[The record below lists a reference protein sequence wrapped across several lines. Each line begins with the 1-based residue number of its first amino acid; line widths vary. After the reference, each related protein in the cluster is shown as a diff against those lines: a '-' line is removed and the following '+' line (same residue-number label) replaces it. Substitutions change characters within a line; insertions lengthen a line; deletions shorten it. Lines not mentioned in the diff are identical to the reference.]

1 MLGPSTM
8 MSRILLFF
16 PFLIGV
22 IAAQNP
28 AFHSETNLVLVPTLI
43 EDQNGRPIYG
53 LQAKDFG
60 IEDDG
65 VAQSLRLD
73 ERLESEPV
81 SVVVAIQCGRR
92 AEYEF
97 SRIKGLGA
105 MLDPL
110 MSSGTQ
116 VAIVEF
122 DSHVELKRDFTANS
136 DEISQELERLQRGD
150 GGAAILDAVYFSEN
164 VLNKVP
170 AGRQRV
176 LLLISE
182 TRDHGSV
189 WARRLNE
196 VASLAGS
203 SNTSMYALSFSP
215 SRSSLLDT
223 FRGNDKDE
231 MHKGPDLLTAHPVK
245 SNGGGELIMG
255 VEALRKNSPKA
266 IAEMTGGEYKSFT
279 TRDSF
284 ETHMLEFTNHLHSR
298 YLLTFEPKDPHPG
311 AHSIRV
317 TLKKPAVGKVLA
329 RDSYYSLGR
338 KQ

>member
-1 MLGPSTM
+1 
-8 MSRILLFF
+8 MSRALVLL

-28 AFHSETNLVLVPTLI
+28 GFHSETNLVLVPTLI

-60 IEDDG
+60 VEDDG
-65 VAQSLRLD
+65 VAQSVQLD
-73 ERLESEPV
+73 ERAESEPV

-110 MSSGTQ
+110 MSSGLTQ

-122 DSHVELKRDFTANS
+122 DSHVELKRDFTTNA
-136 DEISQELERLQRGD
+136 DEISLELKNLQRGD
-150 GGAAILDAVYFSEN
+150 GGAAILDAVYFSESL
-164 VLNKVP
+164 LNKVP
-170 AGRQRV
+170 ADRQRV
-176 LLLISE
+176 VLLISE

-196 VASLAGS
+196 VVTLAGS

-215 SRSSLLDT
+215 SRSNLLDT
-223 FRGNDKDE
+223 FRGNNTDE
-231 MHKGPDLLTAHPVK
+231 MHEGPDVLAPHPVK
-245 SNGGGELIMG
+245 SNGGGELMMG
-255 VEALRKNSPKA
+255 VEALRRNSPKA
-266 IAEMTGGEYKSFT
+266 IAVMTGGEYTSFS
-279 TRDSF
+279 TRDGF
-284 ETHMLEFTNHLHSR
+284 ETRMLEFTNSLHSR
-298 YLLTFEPKDPHPG
+298 YLLTFVPKDPHPG

-317 TLKKPAVGKVLA
+317 KLKKPAIGKVLA
-329 RDSYYSLGR
+329 RGSYWSLGR

>member
-1 MLGPSTM
+1 
-8 MSRILLFF
+8 MSRVLALL

-22 IAAQNP
+22 IAAQDS
-28 AFHSETNLVLVPTLI
+28 AFRSETNLVLVPILI
-43 EDQNGRPIYG
+43 EDQNGKPIYG

-60 IEDDG
+60 VEDDG
-65 VAQSLRLD
+65 VAQSVQLD
-73 ERLESEPV
+73 EKAESEPV

-97 SRIKGLGA
+97 SRMKGLGA
-105 MLDPL
+105 MLNPL
-110 MSSGTQ
+110 MSSGLTQ

-122 DSHVELKRDFTANS
+122 DSHVELKRDFTTNA
-136 DEISQELERLQRGD
+136 DEISLELKKLQRGD
-150 GGAAILDAVYFSEN
+150 GGAAILDAVYFSERL
-164 VLNKVP
+164 LNKVP
-170 AGRQRV
+170 ANRQRV

-189 WARRLNE
+189 WSRKLKQV
-196 VASLAGS
+196 VALAGS

-215 SRSSLLDT
+215 SRSNLLDT
-223 FRGNDKDE
+223 LRGNNMDE
-231 MHKGPDLLTAHPVK
+231 MHKGPDLLAAHPVK
-245 SNGGGELIMG
+245 SSGGGELMMG
-255 VEALRKNSPKA
+255 VQALRNNSPKA
-266 IAEMTGGEYKSFT
+266 IAEMTGGEYKSFS
-279 TRDSF
+279 TRDGF

-317 TLKKPAVGKVLA
+317 TLKEPTIGKVLA
-329 RDSYYSLGR
+329 RGSYWSVGR

>member
-1 MLGPSTM
+1 
-8 MSRILLFF
+8 MSRVLVLL

-28 AFHSETNLVLVPTLI
+28 GFHSETNLVLVPTLI

-60 IEDDG
+60 VEDDG
-65 VAQSLRLD
+65 VAQSVQLD
-73 ERLESEPV
+73 ERAESEPV

-105 MLDPL
+105 MLDPI
-110 MSSGTQ
+110 MSSGLTQ

-122 DSHVELKRDFTANS
+122 DSHVELKRDFTTNA
-136 DEISQELERLQRGD
+136 DEISLELKNLQRGD
-150 GGAAILDAVYFSEN
+150 GGAAILDAVYFSESL
-164 VLNKVP
+164 LNKVP
-170 AGRQRV
+170 ADRQRV

-189 WARRLNE
+189 WAMRLNE
-196 VASLAGS
+196 VVTLAGS

-215 SRSSLLDT
+215 SRSNLLDT
-223 FRGNDKDE
+223 FRGNNTDE
-231 MHKGPDLLTAHPVK
+231 MHKGPDLLAAHPVK
-245 SNGGGELIMG
+245 SSGGDELMMG
-255 VEALRKNSPKA
+255 VQALRRNSPKA
-266 IAEMTGGEYKSFT
+266 IAEMTGGEYKSFS
-279 TRDSF
+279 TRDGF
-284 ETHMLEFTNHLHSR
+284 ETHMLEFTNSLHSR
-298 YLLTFEPKDPHPG
+298 YLLTFVPKDPHPG

-317 TLKKPAVGKVLA
+317 LLKKPAIGKVLA
-329 RDSYYSLGR
+329 RGSYWSLGR

>member
-1 MLGPSTM
+1 
-8 MSRILLFF
+8 MSRVLVLL

-22 IAAQNP
+22 LAAQEP
-28 AFHSETNLVLVPTLI
+28 AFHSETDLVLVPTLI
-43 EDQNGRPIYG
+43 EDQKGRPIYG

-60 IEDDG
+60 VEDDG
-65 VAQSLRLD
+65 VAQSVQLD
-73 ERLESEPV
+73 EKAESEPV
-81 SVVVAIQCGRR
+81 SVVVVIQCGRR

-110 MSSGTQ
+110 MSSGLTQ

-122 DSHVELKRDFTANS
+122 DSHVELKRDFTANA
-136 DEISQELERLQRGD
+136 DEILLELKNLQRGD
-150 GGAAILDAVYFSEN
+150 GGAAIIDAVHFSER
-164 VLNKVP
+164 LLSKVP
-170 AGRQRV
+170 ADRQRV

-189 WARRLNE
+189 WARKLNQV
-196 VASLAGS
+196 VALAGS

-215 SRSSLLDT
+215 SRSSLLDAL
-223 FRGNDKDE
+223 RGNNTDE

-245 SNGGGELIMG
+245 SNGGGELMMG

-284 ETHMLEFTNHLHSR
+284 ETHMLEFTNSLHSR
-298 YLLTFEPKDPHPG
+298 YLLTFVPKDPHPG
-311 AHSIRV
+311 AHSIHV
-317 TLKKPAVGKVLA
+317 ALIKPTTGKVLA
-329 RDSYYSLGR
+329 RGSYWSLGQ